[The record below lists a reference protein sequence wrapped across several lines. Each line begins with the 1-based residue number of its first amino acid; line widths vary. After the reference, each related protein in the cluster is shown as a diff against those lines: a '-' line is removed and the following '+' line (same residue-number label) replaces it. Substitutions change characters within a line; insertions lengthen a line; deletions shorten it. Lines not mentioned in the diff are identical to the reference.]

1 MELMERITEATDPR
15 LAPYARVRD
24 ADLAAWPDAPNGLF
38 MAESRAVIAAAVDAG
53 CRPRSV
59 LLPESFAGEVTARA
73 PRMQALGASVAQAY
87 SDQFSDNPGE
97 WVGPAAGD
105 GQVNLGRQGRVLSNV
120 SATENAP
127 GECTAS
133 VFETLQTKWPQA
145 PVLHVSDEL
154 FTQVTGYKIIR
165 GPVAAFERPPLPD
178 PVALLKNARRVAVLE
193 DVGNFANIGSAFR
206 AAHAF
211 GIDAVLVTP
220 SCHDP
225 LFRRAS
231 RTSQGTVLQ
240 VPWTRI
246 GSKRQWA
253 EEGVPLLHA
262 AGFKVAA
269 LALEDDSLA
278 LGDPR
283 LISENKLAMVLGTE
297 GAGLFPQT
305 IAASDYTVK
314 IPMAHGV
321 DSLNVAAASAVAF
334 WELRVR

>member
-1 MELMERITEATDPR
+1 MERITDAIDPR

-24 ADLAAWPDAPNGLF
+24 ADLASWPDAPNGLF
-38 MAESRAVIAAAVDAG
+38 MAESRAVITAAVESG
-53 CRPRSV
+53 CRPCSV
-59 LLPESFAGEVTARA
+59 LLPESFADEMAKHVPSNASAAENASGKCA
-73 PRMQALGASVAQAY
+73 ASVLETFQAQW
-87 SDQFSDNPGE
+87 S
-97 WVGPAAGD
+97 
-105 GQVNLGRQGRVLSNV
+105 
-120 SATENAP
+120 
-127 GECTAS
+127 
-133 VFETLQTKWPQA
+133 QA
-145 PVLHVSDEL
+145 PILHVSDEL

-165 GPVAAFERPPLPD
+165 GPVAAFERPALPD
-178 PVALLKNARRVAVLE
+178 PSALLQNAHRVAILE

-231 RTSQGTVLQ
+231 RTSLGTVLQ

-253 EEGVPLLHA
+253 EEGIPLLHA

-283 LISENKLAMVLGTE
+283 LTSENKLAMVLGTE

>member
-1 MELMERITEATDPR
+1 MAYEHVTSANDAR

-24 ADLAAWPDAPNGLF
+24 ADLAAWPAFPAGLF
-38 MAESRAVIAAAVDAG
+38 MAESRAVIAAAIDAG
-53 CRPRSV
+53 VRPHSF
-59 LLPESFAGEVTARA
+59 LASESWADDAA
-73 PRMQALGASVAQAY
+73 PLAAALQA
-87 SDQFSDNPGE
+87 
-97 WVGPAAGD
+97 
-105 GQVNLGRQGRVLSNV
+105 
-120 SATENAP
+120 
-127 GECTAS
+127 
-133 VFETLQTKWPQA
+133 KWPACPTMRVPDQ
-145 PVLHVSDEL
+145 L
-154 FTQVTGYKIIR
+154 FTQVTGYKIVR
-165 GPVAAFERPPLPD
+165 GPVAAFERPALAD
-178 PVALLKNARRVAVLE
+178 PAVLLAGARRVAVLE
-193 DVGNFANIGSAFR
+193 DVGNYANIGSAFR

-246 GSKRQWA
+246 GTQRQWA
-253 EEGVPLLHA
+253 AEGVPLLHA

-269 LALEDDSLA
+269 LALEDRSLA

-283 LISENKLAMVLGTE
+283 LAECERLAMVLGTE
-297 GAGLFPQT
+297 GAGLFPST
-305 IAASDYTVK
+305 IAACDYTVK

-334 WELRVR
+334 WELRAR

>member
-1 MELMERITEATDPR
+1 MAYEHVTSANDAR

-24 ADLAAWPDAPNGLF
+24 ADLAAWPASPAGLF
-38 MAESRAVIAAAVDAG
+38 MAESRAVIAAAIDAG
-53 CRPRSV
+53 VRPHSFLV
-59 LLPESFAGEVTARA
+59 SESWADDAA
-73 PRMQALGASVAQAY
+73 PLAAALQA
-87 SDQFSDNPGE
+87 
-97 WVGPAAGD
+97 
-105 GQVNLGRQGRVLSNV
+105 
-120 SATENAP
+120 
-127 GECTAS
+127 
-133 VFETLQTKWPQA
+133 KWPACPTMRVPDQ
-145 PVLHVSDEL
+145 L
-154 FTQVTGYKIIR
+154 FTQVTGYKIVR
-165 GPVAAFERPPLPD
+165 GSVAAFERPALAD
-178 PVALLKNARRVAVLE
+178 PAVLLAGARRVAVLE
-193 DVGNFANIGSAFR
+193 DVGNYANIGSAFR
-206 AAHAF
+206 AARAF

-246 GSKRQWA
+246 GTQRQWA
-253 EEGVPLLHA
+253 AEGIPLLHA

-269 LALEDDSLA
+269 LALEDRSLA

-283 LISENKLAMVLGTE
+283 LAACERLAMVLGTE
-297 GAGLFPQT
+297 GAGLFPST

-314 IPMAHGV
+314 IPMTHGV